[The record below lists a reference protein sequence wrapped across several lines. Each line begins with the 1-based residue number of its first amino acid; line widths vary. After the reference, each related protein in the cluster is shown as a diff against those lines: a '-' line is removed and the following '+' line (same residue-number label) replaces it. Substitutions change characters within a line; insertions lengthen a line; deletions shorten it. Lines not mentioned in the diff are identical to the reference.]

1 MKCWHVK
8 GNTIDRWHAK
18 LLHMV
23 ITQTIWH
30 TMTGVSNAFKL
41 QTILTLTRFDLT
53 FGSSWNYI
61 QFWKLN
67 AVHVRQT
74 SMQYMYFLFFL
85 VEPCRIVPK
94 LCWDSFRHYE
104 YGGQFDRIYHTLGGR
119 KHYQL
124 QCKNEVTLACLPPKQ
139 PNGFFMTFSIFSFSK
154 H

>member
-30 TMTGVSNAFKL
+30 TMTGVSNALKI
-41 QTILTLTRFDLT
+41 TDNTDLIWPSDRLEIT
-53 FGSSWNYI
+53 YNFENWM
-61 QFWKLN
+61 
-67 AVHVRQT
+67 R
-74 SMQYMYFLFFL
+74 YMYVKRQCSTCIFLCFL

-124 QCKNEVTLACLPPKQ
+124 QCKNEVTLACLPPKDQ